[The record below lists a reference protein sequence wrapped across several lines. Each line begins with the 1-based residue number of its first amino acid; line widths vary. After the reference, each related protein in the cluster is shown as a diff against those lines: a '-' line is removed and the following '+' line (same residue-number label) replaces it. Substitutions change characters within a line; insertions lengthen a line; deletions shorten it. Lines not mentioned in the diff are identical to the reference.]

1 MLIQTPVYNIFFNSI
16 VNNGRNVVECP
27 LAYDGEQYEMDFEA
41 LEEKLSD
48 PQTSLMILCNPHNP
62 VGRIWERETLAR
74 VGELCEKYTC
84 NRSVGRD
91 PL

>member
-1 MLIQTPVYNIFFNSI
+1 
-16 VNNGRNVVECP
+16 
-27 LAYDGEQYEMDFEA
+27 MDFEA

-74 VGELCEKYTC
+74 VGELCEKYHVTVLSDELHC
-84 NRSVGRD
+84 DITRPGT
-91 PL
+91 